1 MEQRFMKNQLTH
13 QLNRVRYALLGSALA
28 AAVVVTSLQLRAD
41 NEKTRA
47 ADVRVQVDHSPIK
60 RESGPVVTSFAPV
73 VKAVS
78 PSVVTIS
85 TTQKGQRLQM
95 RGNPLMEDPFWAPF
109 FGGPR
114 GGGPREF
121 RTPDRQGVGSGVI
134 ISKDGYILTN
144 NHVIDG
150 ADEVQVGLSNGDT
163 KEYTAKVV
171 GKDPKSDI
179 AVLKIDAQDLPAIT
193 FGDSDQI
200 QVGDLVLA
208 LGNPFGV
215 GQTVTMGMVSALG
228 RANLGLD
235 YEDFIQTDAA
245 INPGNSGGALVDA
258 HGRLIG
264 INTAIISRS
273 GGNQGIGF
281 AVPVNLA
288 RNVMESLVEHGRV
301 VRGFLGVNIQPVN
314 QDLARA
320 FKLKEARGALVAQV
334 SPDSPAAAA
343 GIKDGDVILKFAGKE
358 VRDSRHL
365 KLMVSQ
371 TLPDTKVPVELMRD
385 GKTEKLNVTLKELP
399 GEPRLA
405 RSGRD
410 AVRDNERLTGVIV
423 SDIDAS
429 TRRQMNLPRN
439 VQGALV
445 TRVEP
450 DSAAAKAGLREGE
463 VILEIG
469 HEKVENAT
477 DAVRLAERVEGD
489 QILLRVWSEGS
500 TRYLVVNEPR
510 RN

>member
-1 MEQRFMKNQLTH
+1 MKHQLTQ
-13 QLNRVRYALLGSALA
+13 QLNRLRYALLGSALA

-73 VKAVS
+73 VKAVA

-144 NHVIDG
+144 NHVVDG

-200 QVGDLVLA
+200 EVGDLVLA

-385 GKTEKLNVTLKELP
+385 GRTEKLSVTLKELP

-410 AVRDNERLTGVIV
+410 AVRDNERLAGVII

-469 HEKVENAT
+469 HEKVGSAS
-477 DAVRLAERVEGD
+477 DAVRLADRVEGD
-489 QILLRVWSEGS
+489 QILLRIWSEGG

-510 RN
+510 GS

>member
-1 MEQRFMKNQLTH
+1 MKNQFTY
-13 QLNRVRYALLGSALA
+13 QLNRLRYALLGSALA

-73 VKAVS
+73 VKEVS

-144 NHVIDG
+144 NHVVDG

-264 INTAIISRS
+264 INTAIISQT
-273 GGNQGIGF
+273 GGSIGIGF
-281 AVPVNLA
+281 AIPINRVERTVRDIRELGYVPYA
-288 RNVMESLVEHGRV
+288 G
-301 VRGFLGVNIQPVN
+301 LGVTLLSRPISLEIAINRQRIQQETGMRTP
-314 QDLARA
+314 
-320 FKLKEARGALVAQV
+320 
-334 SPDSPAAAA
+334 
-343 GIKDGDVILKFAGKE
+343 
-358 VRDSRHL
+358 
-365 KLMVSQ
+365 
-371 TLPDTKVPVELMRD
+371 LPDHGLLIPQVDPQGPAGRAGMRD
-385 GKTEKLNVTLKELP
+385 LSVLFRVGDREINELADYHQALLNHSA
-399 GEPRLA
+399 G
-405 RSGRD
+405 D
-410 AVRDNERLTGVIV
+410 
-423 SDIDAS
+423 
-429 TRRQMNLPRN
+429 
-439 VQGALV
+439 
-445 TRVEP
+445 RVEI
-450 DSAAAKAGLREGE
+450 EFWVNGE
-463 VILEIG
+463 TKTAEV
-469 HEKVENAT
+469 V
-477 DAVRLAERVEGD
+477 LADVGRG
-489 QILLRVWSEGS
+489 
-500 TRYLVVNEPR
+500 
-510 RN
+510 